1 MREMEGRS
9 VKVEIYG
16 VQYTLKTDDSDV
28 EKVRRIAQ
36 YVDGMMKQIRRKRGY
51 SSPMELAILAA
62 LNIADRL
69 YESNERVEKVVR
81 KLIDELDEALR
92 GG

>member
-1 MREMEGRS
+1 MEGRS

-16 VQYTLKTDDSDV
+16 VQYTLKTDGSDV

-36 YVDGMMKQIRRKRGY
+36 YVDGMMKQIRQKRGY

-62 LNIADRL
+62 LNIADKL
-69 YESNERVEKVVR
+69 YENNERVERVVR
-81 KLIDELDEALR
+81 RLIDELDEALR

>member
-1 MREMEGRS
+1 MEGRS

>member
-69 YESNERVEKVVR
+69 YENNERVEKVVR

-92 GG
+92 EG

>member
-1 MREMEGRS
+1 VREMEGRS

-92 GG
+92 EG

>member
-1 MREMEGRS
+1 MEGRS

-69 YESNERVEKVVR
+69 YENNERVEKVVR

-92 GG
+92 EG

>member
-1 MREMEGRS
+1 MEGRS

-92 GG
+92 EG